1 MGTGWMS
8 ETYGKALLLA
18 VGYALLAQIS
28 PLLYE
33 SEAGVPYF
41 WLANSLVLA
50 FLCWSPA
57 RQWPLLLVVSVAMEI
72 AVDRYDNVPWGA
84 TTGFAF
90 ANALEAGVAAWLA
103 RRFIGDPLHLH
114 SFKNLFRS
122 VLLVVVIA
130 PALSAWPGAA
140 AMIHREL
147 ATNYFAAWM
156 VWWRGDALG
165 MLLFAPALLS
175 LVELRTLDLTSTP
188 PRKILEALVL
198 AVGVVFAAASVLRT
212 DVAVGREVANLPYVI
227 FPFLVWA
234 GLRFGLA
241 AAAWITLI
249 IAIATVWD
257 VEPGVGPYAVAGN
270 IARDHAIAIQA
281 FLAIIAVTGLVLAV
295 DVVERAQAQELLL
308 QSEERL
314 RTIGD
319 NLPVLIGYFD
329 QDQRFRLGN
338 RAYEDWWGAPRE
350 TRYGRT
356 LLETDGEQA
365 WNDVRS
371 HVQRVRAGERV
382 TFDRDMRSSGVD
394 KDLEVTYIPRLD
406 RRGEV
411 IGHYVLG
418 VDVTER
424 KHATRVMKELNDN
437 LERRV
442 EERTRD
448 LFAANQELE
457 AFAYTVAHDLR
468 APTRH
473 IVGFCE
479 MLRQHAG
486 ATLDEEARRLL
497 DIIDRAATRQAR
509 LVEDLLQYTRVGQ
522 QQVQLQPLDA
532 GALIEEVRDQLV
544 AQDSSA
550 ARVEWAIDDFPQLLG
565 DATLL
570 RQTLLNL
577 LGNAVKFSRGAQQ
590 PRIEIQATEKE
601 PELAVISIRDNGV
614 GFDMRYQEKLF
625 QVFQRLHAEREFPGT
640 GIGLAIVRRAIEK
653 QGGSVWAEGRLGKG
667 ATFSF
672 TLKQIKAHQ

>member
-8 ETYGKALLLA
+8 EVYGKALLLA
-18 VGYALLAQIS
+18 VGYALLAQIGI
-28 PLLYE
+28 LLYA

-50 FLCWSPA
+50 LLCWSPA
-57 RQWPLLLVVSVAMEI
+57 RQWPLLLLVSVAMEI
-72 AVDRYDNVPWGA
+72 AVDRYHNVPWGA

-90 ANALEAGVAAWLA
+90 ANALEAGVAAWLT
-103 RRFIGDPLHLH
+103 RRFIGDPLRLH
-114 SFKNLFRS
+114 SFKNLFRFM
-122 VLLVVVIA
+122 LLVVVIA

-140 AMIHREL
+140 AMIHGEL

-281 FLAIIAVTGLVLAV
+281 FLAIVAVTGLVLAV

-365 WNDVRS
+365 WNVVQPYVRR
-371 HVQRVRAGERV
+371 VQAGERV

-544 AQDSSA
+544 AQDSSV
-550 ARVEWAIDDFPQLLG
+550 ARVEWAIDDFPLLLG

-653 QGGSVWAEGRLGKG
+653 QGGSVWAEGSLGKG